1 MMLCI
6 HNVTCQSLMHSPGY
20 KALDS
25 HRAPVLLT
33 RTLQPSQGPARWLS
47 SLLGL
52 WIPLLPT
59 SVENVE
65 VAGGRPP
72 WLPMVTSL
80 LVFLFIDSLNFIIQ
94 GQLIHDFLVARET

>member
-1 MMLCI
+1 MLCI

-33 RTLQPSQGPARWLS
+33 RTLQPSPGPARRRS

-52 WIPLLPT
+52 WVPLLPT
-59 SVENVE
+59 GVGSAE

-72 WLPMVTSL
+72 QLPMGTRH
-80 LVFLFIDSLNFIIQ
+80 LVLLFIDSLNFIIQ